1 MEGKKKNRKIIA
13 CATSFWTELPYAQG
27 SFLLPCS
34 VQRRGFL
41 VSVVIIR
48 SISHSN
54 VLMKGGYLV
63 FLTISQRQ
71 DWRIM
76 SEVFIKREML
86 SYILKNAQE
95 VHPREILLL
104 RGKTSKNQTTITD
117 LIVPPLATHG
127 KGFSGFQSHMLPI
140 DFSLGTAHSHPS
152 GVAKPSLAD
161 LHHSFGRIIM
171 IAAFPYNNEEN
182 VAVHNHSGE
191 KLTLKIA

>member
-1 MEGKKKNRKIIA
+1 
-13 CATSFWTELPYAQG
+13 
-27 SFLLPCS
+27 
-34 VQRRGFL
+34 
-41 VSVVIIR
+41 
-48 SISHSN
+48 
-54 VLMKGGYLV
+54 
-63 FLTISQRQ
+63 
-71 DWRIM
+71 M

-86 SYILKNAQE
+86 SYILKNAQG
-95 VHPREILLL
+95 VHPREMILLL
-104 RGKTSKNQTTITD
+104 RGKTCKNQTTITD

-140 DFSLGTAHSHPS
+140 DFSLIGTAHSHPS

-182 VAVHNHSGE
+182 VAVYNHSGE